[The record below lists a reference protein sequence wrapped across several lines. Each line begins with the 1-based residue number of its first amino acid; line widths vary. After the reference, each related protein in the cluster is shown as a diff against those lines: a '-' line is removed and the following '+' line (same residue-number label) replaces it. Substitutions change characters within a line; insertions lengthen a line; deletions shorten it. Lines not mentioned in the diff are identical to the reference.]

1 MGTQK
6 LWRYENGLL
15 VMLFLAN
22 GLMFFD
28 RLAINF
34 LMPFLRGEFSLSM
47 VQIGLLNAALGVA
60 WAISGFA
67 FSQLTDRRAV
77 KRPVLV
83 SAVVVFS
90 LCSIS
95 SGMAA
100 TFAML
105 LLARVVMGLAE
116 GPVLPVTQSLMMV
129 ESTPARR
136 GFNMGFIQAVS
147 TGVFGSMLAPVLL
160 VFLAQEYG
168 WRSTFYLAGIP
179 GLVLA
184 IVLWRWVRE
193 PSLERIA
200 RAMPEAK
207 VAAVSAAE
215 GGRPLF
221 NRNVLLCVVI
231 ACLFITTFFSI
242 MVFGPL
248 FLVEQRKFTP
258 GEMGMFMGVLGV
270 SAVIG
275 GALVPALSDRLGRR
289 PVLVFALLLT
299 ALAPLVVAVFQ
310 ASLPVLCAAI
320 FISYLGIGAFPVFLA
335 TIPGESVAGPYA
347 SRAIALVVGAGE
359 VVGGCVSPVL
369 LGFSGDKLGAGT
381 PFTIG
386 CATALIAALV
396 ALFLRE
402 TAPSRVGAGRDSVVL
417 LAERGPA
424 APLLDNERS

>member
-1 MGTQK
+1 MGTKK

-60 WAISGFA
+60 WAVSGFA

-83 SAVVVFS
+83 LAVVVFS

-168 WRSTFYLAGIP
+168 WRSTFYIAGIP
-179 GLVLA
+179 GLLLA
-184 IVLWRWVRE
+184 AVLWRWVRE
-193 PSLERIA
+193 SSMERIA
-200 RAMPEAK
+200 QVMPPPK
-207 VAAVSAAE
+207 NVADSPAG

-221 NRNVLLCVVI
+221 NRNVLLCIAI

-258 GEMGMFMGVLGV
+258 GEMSMFMGVLGV
-270 SAVIG
+270 SAVVG
-275 GALVPALSDRLGRR
+275 GALVPALSDRFGRR
-289 PVLVFALLLT
+289 PVLVLALLLT
-299 ALAPLVVAVFQ
+299 ACAPLVVAVLR
-310 ASLPVLCAAI
+310 ADLATLCVAI
-320 FISYLGIGAFPVFLA
+320 FVSYLGIGAFPVFLA

-347 SRAIALVVGAGE
+347 SRAIALVVGVGE

-369 LGFSGDKLGAGT
+369 LGLSGDKLGAGM
-381 PFTIG
+381 PFMIG
-386 CATALIAALV
+386 CATALIAAAF

-402 TAPSRVGAGRDSVVL
+402 TAPRRVKVEADGRVVSR
-417 LAERGPA
+417 A
-424 APLLDNERS
+424 A